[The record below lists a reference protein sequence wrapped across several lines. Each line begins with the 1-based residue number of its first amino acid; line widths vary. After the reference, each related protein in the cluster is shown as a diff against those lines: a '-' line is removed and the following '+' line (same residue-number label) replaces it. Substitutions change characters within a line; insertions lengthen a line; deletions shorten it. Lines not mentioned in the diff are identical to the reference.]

1 MNTHKFPQQQ
11 EVHVPPQLNNTN
23 ISISN
28 AAMLDNKVTHNTSTP
43 ITVLYSELNRIIGLV
58 HSNTTVAFLG
68 EVALVRF

>member
-1 MNTHKFPQQQ
+1 MSLPNLTIQT
-11 EVHVPPQLNNTN
+11 LAL
-23 ISISN
+23 

-43 ITVLYSELNRIIGLV
+43 ITVLYSELNRIVGLV